1 MRLSIRFAFVAFTMS
16 ACGASAL
23 GESPT
28 GAARELTAGEIPAFT
43 DRSAPST
50 YKADT
55 RPASSVWWIGKE
67 TLTMNRFAAVG
78 GADLITTISIS
89 WFIAANDTPARIFL
103 WQDPT
108 GAGDPRAAVLLHE
121 QPVQVANS
129 GSGTFTVYTL
139 TKPVSVSG
147 FFYVGVAIP
156 TTTYTLAGDA
166 NTSIGSKVAYL
177 GGTATPPLDAA
188 NLATLPYLID
198 VGATTDPLRG
208 AFMIRAGGNGSAFS
222 YQGRLANAGQNY
234 SGNAD
239 FIFTVYDSQSGGE
252 AVGSPVAIANVP
264 VSAGVFSVQIP
275 SDPSWFVNAP
285 DRYLDVQVRTPADEG
300 AYSTITP
307 RGRIGQVPAAM
318 VATVAQSAQTVPWS
332 GVTDVPAS
340 VTPWAPVANGIAY
353 SGTDVGIGTTSPQGR
368 LHVSGGPLYRNLD
381 VDSSNPE
388 GTWFNLMN
396 IGTNGRIWSLV
407 STGSS
412 NTEGA
417 GALLIRDSSVSAVR
431 ATFLPNGNVGFGTIT
446 PTRRVQVRGDGL
458 GFSHL
463 SSDGLSELATSI
475 DSNAGW
481 IGTPGAKGLQL
492 YTNNQAR
499 VLVAPDGKVGIGT
512 SMPAEALDV
521 NGSIATSGSI
531 LFGDRHDDLVILNG
545 APGGP
550 NFALGTTP
558 NSLRIHTATNAQFI
572 SFGFGSAATY
582 TQTASIS
589 GAGNLTII
597 GNGFKPGGGS
607 WAASC
612 DPRLKHDV
620 APMTGTLDR
629 LLSLRGYRFVYNDDA
644 VRSNKGLPGVQIG
657 LMADEV
663 ERVFPDWV
671 SRDKDGMRMVT
682 ERSTTALMVEALR
695 DLREEKD
702 RQIAEL
708 KSRLERVEHLEKEN
722 TLLRERLERIEKA
735 LAR

>member
-1 MRLSIRFAFVAFTMS
+1 MRLSLRYAFVAFTMS
-16 ACGASAL
+16 ACGASAF

-28 GAARELTAGEIPAFT
+28 GAARALSADEIPAFT
-43 DRSAPST
+43 DRSASST

-55 RPASSVWWIGKE
+55 RPPSSVWWVGDE
-67 TLTMNRFAAVG
+67 TLAMNRFYAVG
-78 GADLITTISIS
+78 GADLITTISIP
-89 WFIAANDTPARIFL
+89 WYVAANDSPARVFI

-121 QPVQVANS
+121 QSVQVANS
-129 GSGTFTVYTL
+129 GSGAFTAYTL

-166 NTSIGSKVAYL
+166 NTSIGAKVSYL
-177 GGTATPPLDAA
+177 GGTASPPIDAA
-188 NLATLPYLID
+188 NLATLPYLVD
-198 VGATTDPLRG
+198 VGGSTESLRG
-208 AFMIRAGGNGSAFS
+208 AFLIRAGGNGSAFS

-234 SGNAD
+234 TGNAD

-285 DRYLDVQVRTPADEG
+285 DRYLEVQVRTPADGG

-318 VATVAQSAQTVPWS
+318 VATLAQSAQTVPWS

-353 SGTDVGIGTTSPQGR
+353 SGTNVGIGTTSPQGR

-396 IGTNGRIWSLV
+396 IGTNGRIWSLI

-431 ATFLPNGNVGFGTIT
+431 ATFLPNGNVGIGTIT
-446 PTRRVQVRGDGL
+446 PAQ
-458 GFSHL
+458 
-463 SSDGLSELATSI
+463 
-475 DSNAGW
+475 
-481 IGTPGAKGLQL
+481 
-492 YTNNQAR
+492 
-499 VLVAPDGKVGIGT
+499 
-512 SMPAEALDV
+512 ALDV

-531 LFGDRHDDLVILNG
+531 LFGNRQDDLVILNG

-550 NFALGTTP
+550 NFALGITP
-558 NSLRIHTATNAQFI
+558 NTLRIHTATNAQFI
-572 SFGFGSAATY
+572 SFGYGSAATY

-612 DPRLKHDV
+612 DPRLKHDIT
-620 APMTGTLDR
+620 PMAGTLER

-644 VRSNKGLPGVQIG
+644 VLANKGLPGVQIG

-695 DLREEKD
+695 DLRAEKD
-702 RQIAEL
+702 GQIAEL

-722 TLLRERLERIEKA
+722 ALLRERLERIEKA

>member
-1 MRLSIRFAFVAFTMS
+1 MRWRTRSAAFSMFIAF
-16 ACGASAL
+16 GASAA
-23 GESPT
+23 EPQISPT
-28 GAARELTAGEIPAFT
+28 PLVAPGSFE

-50 YKADT
+50 YQYDAPPYIRWNMGRNTTAEVVGVNAFD
-55 RPASSVWWIGKE
+55 
-67 TLTMNRFAAVG
+67 AVG
-78 GADLITTISIS
+78 GGDLLTTVSCVWTGVDNGS
-89 WFIAANDTPARIFL
+89 SQRIFI
-103 WQDPT
+103 WQD
-108 GAGDPRAAVLLHE
+108 D
-121 QPVQVANS
+121 
-129 GSGTFTVYTL
+129 GSGTIRNAKLVHEQSVTVANAETTTVNAYTL
-139 TKPVSVSG
+139 TKPVPVTG
-147 FFYVGVAIP
+147 RFYVGFSSVSDGVNFVTAFQRVAAP
-156 TTTYTLAGDA
+156 AFPNRA
-166 NTSIGSKVAYL
+166 FIG
-177 GGTATPPLDAA
+177 GATPPFDATAPGTVDVFPFLA
-188 NLATLPYLID
+188 NADFGYPGYY
-198 VGATTDPLRG
+198 A
-208 AFMIRAGGNGSAFS
+208 IRAGGNGSAFS
-222 YQGRLANAGQNY
+222 YQGRLATAGQNY

-252 AVGSPVAIANVP
+252 AVGAPVAIANVP
-264 VSAGVFSVQIP
+264 VTGGVFSVQIP

-285 DRYLDVQVRTPADEG
+285 DRYLDVQVRTPADG
-300 AYSTITP
+300 GTYSTITP

-340 VTPWAPVANGIAY
+340 VTAWAPVENGIAY
-353 SGTDVGIGTTSPQGR
+353 SGTNVGIGTTSPQGR

-381 VDSSNPE
+381 VDSSNQQ

-396 IGTNGRIWSLV
+396 IGTNGRIWSLI

-446 PTRRVQVRGDGL
+446 PTRRVQVKGDGL

-550 NFALGTTP
+550 NSGLGTTP
-558 NSLRIHTATNAQFI
+558 STLRIHTATNTQFI
-572 SFGFGSAATY
+572 SFGYGSAATY

-597 GNGFKPGGGS
+597 GNGFKTGGGS

-695 DLREEKD
+695 DLRAEKD
-702 RQIAEL
+702 GQIAEL